1 MWGGPKEG
9 QKKKEGKKRKKKEN
23 IVAYCKMVAV
33 VRKQKNIRW
42 DKTDNID

>member
-9 QKKKEGKKRKKKEN
+9 QKKKEGKKKKKKEN

-33 VRKQKNIRW
+33 ICKQKIIRW